1 MPSSRI
7 DALKSRLGA
16 TFERADA
23 FSENPTALADYAR
36 YLCVLV
42 SGFIERAVDDILHEY
57 IGERSHPSIHRY
69 AQRNI
74 RSRNV
79 NTERLFQIL
88 TQFDPNWTAQLQSN
102 LSPAQIAAINSIHG
116 NRNRI
121 AHGEDSDLTFYQVR
135 NAYEMIQEV
144 VALLEE
150 IVSQAP
156 LR

>member
-1 MPSSRI
+1 MLSSRI
-7 DALKSRLGA
+7 DALESRLGA
-16 TFERADA
+16 TFDRASA

-36 YLCVLV
+36 YLCILV
-42 SGFIERAVDDILHEY
+42 SGFIERAVDDIFHEY
-57 IGERSHPSIHRY
+57 VGERSHPSIHRY

-88 TQFDPNWTAQLQSN
+88 AQFDPDWATQLQSN

-121 AHGEDSDLTFYQVR
+121 AHGEDSDLTFHQVR
-135 NAYEMIQEV
+135 SDYEMIKEV
-144 VALLEE
+144 IALLDE
-150 IVSQAP
+150 IVSP
-156 LR
+156 TSSR